1 MRKISKLFFSAILLF
16 GAVTFVAACTP
27 STEPPTYNNDN
38 GGD

>member
-1 MRKISKLFFSAILLF
+1 MNKLAKVFFSAFLLI
-16 GAVTFVAACTP
+16 GAATLVSACTP